1 MEDRDACGGKTW
13 SSKVHPTWGI
23 PREGLVFRD
32 DFDEAAQHHVMSG
45 GKFAALIQ
53 KYETALRA
61 AKDEA
66 FALRQEQEMAKDVDT
81 MVADLQQDKL
91 VLESKVAALNR
102 EIVKTLGLQDS
113 RPAEGS
119 SE

>member
-1 MEDRDACGGKTW
+1 
-13 SSKVHPTWGI
+13 
-23 PREGLVFRD
+23 
-32 DFDEAAQHHVMSG
+32 MSG
-45 GKFAALIQ
+45 GKFTALIQ

-66 FALRQEQEMAKDVDT
+66 FVLRREREMAKDVDT

-102 EIVKTLGLQDS
+102 EIVKTLGLQEVADKLRAQVSDLEEKRVGMQRLLLLRWSVSDGLVENRS
-113 RPAEGS
+113 RRL
-119 SE
+119 

>member
-45 GKFAALIQ
+45 GKFTALIQ

-61 AKDEA
+61 AKDEVLR
-66 FALRQEQEMAKDVDT
+66 LRQEQEKAKDVDT
-81 MVADLQQDKL
+81 MVADLKAGQL
-91 VLESKVAALNR
+91 ALEGR
-102 EIVKTLGLQDS
+102 S
-113 RPAEGS
+113 RR
-119 SE
+119 